1 MIDKH
6 DYSFDH
12 QKFKIQIMKLISRKF
27 THETFI
33 LQKQQNHLNH
43 DNISM
48 ITIFI
53 IKNLK
58 YTKLQKIYRQLTTKT
73 SNPSKHYHICE

>member
-53 IKNLK
+53 IKKLKIHKIAENLQTVNYK
-58 YTKLQKIYRQLTTKT
+58 NIKPLQTLPYM
-73 SNPSKHYHICE
+73 